1 MSQRYYMTGLGRR
14 PTGPSYAITANDG
27 DVIMLRYVWPG
38 TLGGADADTFTGL
51 EPGTG
56 TPYDGVKTASGPPTN
71 YVGYAFGGSGS
82 TTYIGSSSNIN
93 NSNCLIYW
101 GGDNTAAAGQ
111 EVVIIR
117 PKSIAATATSV
128 TLFRIG
134 FYLNWFTAIG
144 VGCMDFI
151 MRVYSG
157 GTYTLQGGSSKDIT
171 SSGTLVRTYTF
182 NANTNNINNPNA
194 NKVGYPSNG
203 INGYAQ
209 IGIFE
214 FFPSGDG
221 IFRYNLTA
229 VGNCGNYGA
238 AEDN

>member
-1 MSQRYYMTGLGRR
+1 MTGLGRR
-14 PTGPSYAITANDG
+14 PTGPSYPIIGSDG
-27 DVIMLRYVWPG
+27 DSIMLRYVWPG

-56 TPYDGVKTASGPPTN
+56 TPYDGVKTASGTPTR
-71 YVGYAFGGSGS
+71 YVGYGPGGSNTFVGA
-82 TTYIGSSSNIN
+82 SSDVN

-101 GGDNTAAAGQ
+101 GGDNVLKAGQ

-117 PKSIAATATSV
+117 PKSIAGTATSV
-128 TLFRIG
+128 TRFRIG
-134 FYLNWFTAIG
+134 IYLNWYSAIG

-157 GTYTLQGGSSKDIT
+157 GSYTVVGGSSKDIT
-171 SSGTLVRTYTF
+171 SSGTLLRTYTF

-194 NKVGYPSNG
+194 NNIGYPSNG

-214 FFPSGDG
+214 FFPNGDG

-229 VGNCGNYGA
+229 VGSCTT
-238 AEDN
+238 DDIS